1 MEHDASEIE
10 KDDNVRLAHDKS
22 PFYESIRVVSTE
34 NYRKHYPEFYVK
46 HPRQAMIQKAAAD
59 RELGVDCRISKERFD
74 ELVAQ
79 YVVPDEFYIP

>member
-1 MEHDASEIE
+1 
-10 KDDNVRLAHDKS
+10 
-22 PFYESIRVVSTE
+22 
-34 NYRKHYPEFYVK
+34 
-46 HPRQAMIQKAAAD
+46 MIQKAAAD